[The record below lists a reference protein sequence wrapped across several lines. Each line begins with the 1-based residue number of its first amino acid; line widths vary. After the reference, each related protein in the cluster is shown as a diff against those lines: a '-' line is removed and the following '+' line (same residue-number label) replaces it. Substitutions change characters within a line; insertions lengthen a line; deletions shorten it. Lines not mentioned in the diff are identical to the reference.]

1 MSILSTKREPAAL
14 AEPNEL
20 FRQSTAFRSAR
31 SAMLFVGSMP
41 STRAKV
47 QSAEPYSRRSFAIL
61 RAGAAGLLT

>member
-1 MSILSTKREPAAL
+1 MSIRSTKRDPAAL

-20 FRQSTAFRSAR
+20 FRQSTAFRNAL